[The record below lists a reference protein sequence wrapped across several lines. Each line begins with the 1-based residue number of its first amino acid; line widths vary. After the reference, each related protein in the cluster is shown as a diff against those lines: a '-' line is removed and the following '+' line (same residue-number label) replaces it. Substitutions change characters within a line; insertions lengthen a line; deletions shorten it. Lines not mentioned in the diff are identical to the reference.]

1 MKIETNRTEL
11 FDVDIREALKKHLM
25 AKSLVPKRLID
36 ELSVHNGNARADLV
50 ALYEY
55 AHCFEIKS
63 DKDTLSR
70 LCRQVSYYDFT
81 FKKNTL
87 VTTEK
92 FVEKAKAL
100 IPEYWG
106 LWVAKTNSESD
117 VKIYNYRAAKVNK
130 NWLPEK
136 ALLTLW
142 KSELFKLD
150 SQVSSDIASKSS
162 SRAELANKIANESC
176 KKVIQKG
183 FFNTLTERFESE
195 IRPLSITM
203 RCQL

>member
-1 MKIETNRTEL
+1 MKTITNNTPL
-11 FDVDIREALKKHLM
+11 FDIDIREALKKHLM

-36 ELSVHNGNARADLV
+36 ELSVHNGNAKADLV

-70 LCRQVSYYDFT
+70 LSRQVSYYDFT

-92 FVEKAKAL
+92 FVKKAEGL

-106 LWVAKTNSESD
+106 IWLAKVGNDGD
-117 VKIYNYRAAKVNK
+117 VKIHCCRTARVNK
-130 NWLPEK
+130 NWHPEK

-150 SQVSSDIASKSS
+150 SQVSSCSPPKNS
-162 SRAELANKIANESC
+162 SRAELANKIVKESS

-183 FFNTLTERFESE
+183 FFETLTERFESE
-195 IRPLSITM
+195 LQPLKITM
-203 RCQL
+203 RCQS

>member
-1 MKIETNRTEL
+1 MKKINYNSPL
-11 FDVDIREALKKHLM
+11 FDIDIRDALKKHIM
-25 AKSLVPKRLID
+25 AKSLIPKRL
-36 ELSVHNGNARADLV
+36 VADLV
-50 ALYEY
+50 AFYEY

-70 LCRQVSYYDFT
+70 LSRQVPYYEFT

-92 FVEKAKAL
+92 FIKKAEVL
-100 IPEYWG
+100 IPAHWG
-106 LWVAKTNSESD
+106 IWLAKVGNDGD
-117 VKIYNYRAAKVNK
+117 VKIHCCRAAKVNK
-130 NWLPEK
+130 NWHPEK

-150 SQVSSDIASKSS
+150 SQVSSCNTPKNS
-162 SRAELANKIANESC
+162 SRAELANKIVREST

-183 FFNTLTERFESE
+183 FFKTLTERFESE
-195 IRPLSITM
+195 LQPLKITM